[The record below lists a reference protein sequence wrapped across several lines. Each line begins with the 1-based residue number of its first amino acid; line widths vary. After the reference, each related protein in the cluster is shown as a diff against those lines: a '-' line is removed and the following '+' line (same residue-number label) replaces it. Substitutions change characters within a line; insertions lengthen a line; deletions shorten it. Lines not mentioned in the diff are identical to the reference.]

1 MARVSIGREIVRDI
15 LTSGVPTLKQYLDE
29 GWDTTWLYDREK
41 PFHSAVFDG
50 TDGPAYGHLLKYFN
64 ETGRVPSLDRFRY
77 DYPEQTYPLPDSRL
91 TTPEIIEVAR
101 FNLGDAKVAWAND
114 DISAAYEAGNHELA
128 AQLMVD
134 AGQDILR
141 GKRTGIRKQWD
152 DQHFAL
158 DKDFLNREILR
169 GPGFGIKEMDD
180 AWPGAQGGQLITML
194 GRAKSGKTTF
204 ELMSAYNAWK
214 GTRRMRGQEIEP
226 RRVLFVTHEINAEGV
241 MARLTCYGAG
251 VDPELFLAPISEG
264 DLDPQTL
271 ARKTAA
277 KPLVR
282 KFWDENIVGYDS
294 TFQVVQPTSRYTAAD
309 LEMDVDAFGAQVV
322 YVDGFYF
329 MTDADTGYSGADW
342 RGHDNLARDLK
353 GLALRKNV
361 PLFVTHQL
369 REKQL
374 GKAGGGVKDDGAMM
388 SGTGLRMA
396 SDMVLTY
403 DKDIESGGVVITNTA
418 SRLSYLPTIS
428 GKWDWH
434 TFRFDAQIKVE
445 TEDEG
450 EDEDTS
456 DFQ

>member
-15 LTSGVPTLKQYLDE
+15 LTSGVPTLKAYLE
-29 GWDTTWLYDREK
+29 QGWDLAWLYDREK

-91 TTPEIIEVAR
+91 STPEIIEVAR

-114 DISAAYEAGNHELA
+114 DIQVAYDAGNHELA

-152 DQHFAL
+152 DGNYDL
-158 DKDFLNREILR
+158 EGDFLNRIVER
-169 GPGFGIKEMDD
+169 GPGFGIPLLDE
-180 AWPGAQGGQLITML
+180 AWPGAQNGQLITML

-204 ELMSAYNAWK
+204 ELISSFNSWR
-214 GTRRMRGQEIEP
+214 GTRSMGRQDIEP

-251 VDPELFLAPISEG
+251 VDPEPFLMPTE
-264 DLDPQTL
+264 DRHPTEQ
-271 ARKTAA
+271 A
-277 KPLVR
+277 KNKVR
-282 KFWDENIVGYDS
+282 DFWDENIRGYDS
-294 TFQVVQPTSRYTAAD
+294 SFQVVQPTSRYTVAD
-309 LEMDVDAFGAQVV
+309 LEMDADSFDAQVV

-329 MTDADTGYSGADW
+329 MTDAETGYSGADW

-353 GLALRKNV
+353 GLALRKDF

-403 DKDIESGGVVITNTA
+403 DKDIETGAVVITNTA
-418 SRLSYLPTIS
+418 SRLSYLPTIT
-428 GKWDWH
+428 GTWDWQ
-434 TFRFDAQIKVE
+434 TFRFDAEIKVE

-450 EDEDTS
+450 GDEDTS